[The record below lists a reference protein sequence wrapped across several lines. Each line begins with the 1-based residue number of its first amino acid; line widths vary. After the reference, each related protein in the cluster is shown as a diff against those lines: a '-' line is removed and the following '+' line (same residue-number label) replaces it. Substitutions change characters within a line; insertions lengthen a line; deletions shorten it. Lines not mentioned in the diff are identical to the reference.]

1 VLLSFVGVGIGSLWM
16 LSLAGLQT
24 PYVSNL
30 FRIHKTIQLDGFL
43 TLLIM
48 GVSYMIIPRFRN
60 TLNPSKKLTVTSFLL
75 VLASVVLESFAK
87 LSGLE
92 ILEYPM
98 AIRLAGIL
106 TFAGLSFYTMR
117 VAPKLLKETDY
128 FMAISI
134 LVLVILHVIPFASIH
149 ETNSLNKI
157 QLWLLF
163 PILTIFSVEYKM
175 LPSFL
180 GFIRPK
186 RNLVTLC
193 LAAATAS
200 SALGVASLFYES
212 QLVSVLFGV
221 AFVVSVVSFA
231 LSVYVYGGFDNR
243 EKVSLMPPEKR
254 ARYNTILVHTRIGF
268 VFLVGGLLLGIAF
281 YLQNNFLFYD
291 LAIHYTAI
299 GFIGITIMLF
309 LPLML
314 PPITGKSINFMN
326 FNKLPIILIL
336 SALTLRT
343 LGDIIIDMSVQNQ
356 FSLVFG
362 MSGLVVLAAMF
373 CFVAMIHKSMEEP
386 AVNAEFKKKKA
397 S

>member
-268 VFLVGGLLLGIAF
+268 V
-281 YLQNNFLFYD
+281 
-291 LAIHYTAI
+291 
-299 GFIGITIMLF
+299 
-309 LPLML
+309 
-314 PPITGKSINFMN
+314 
-326 FNKLPIILIL
+326 
-336 SALTLRT
+336 
-343 LGDIIIDMSVQNQ
+343 
-356 FSLVFG
+356 
-362 MSGLVVLAAMF
+362 
-373 CFVAMIHKSMEEP
+373 
-386 AVNAEFKKKKA
+386 
-397 S
+397 